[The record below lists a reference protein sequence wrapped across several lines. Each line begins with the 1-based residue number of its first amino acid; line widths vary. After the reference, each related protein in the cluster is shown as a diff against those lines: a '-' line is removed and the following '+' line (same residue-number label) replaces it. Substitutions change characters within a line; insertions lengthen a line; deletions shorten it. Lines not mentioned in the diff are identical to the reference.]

1 MIRTLHR
8 LVALAAVA
16 GTAAIWTPIAAQ
28 ASPPTV
34 TVEPFELVQV
44 IAPGEPM
51 IFGTNPCPFTITLH
65 HQGTL
70 ITTTFFDAD
79 GTPIRLLGRS
89 KAFTET
95 YSANGRSLS
104 TKSVASARLEAEAN
118 DEVTYTGR
126 GNQRHLHLPGVGLL
140 LAQAGRFVLDPE
152 TGVVISFSGLNI
164 PAGSEFCAALSP

>member
-1 MIRTLHR
+1 MIRRLHR

-16 GTAAIWTPIAAQ
+16 GTAAIGTPIAAE

-34 TVEPFELVQV
+34 TVEPYELVEV

-51 IFGTNPCPFTITLH
+51 IFGTNPCPFAITLH

-70 ITTTFFDAD
+70 VTTIFFDAD

-95 YSANGRSLS
+95 YSANGRSVS
-104 TKSVASARLEAEAN
+104 TKSVASVRIEAAN
-118 DEVTYTGR
+118 DEVTYTAGETSGTSVFQVLGFCSPRQADSSLTRKQVWSFHSR
-126 GNQRHLHLPGVGLL
+126 G
-140 LAQAGRFVLDPE
+140 
-152 TGVVISFSGLNI
+152 
-164 PAGSEFCAALSP
+164 

>member
-1 MIRTLHR
+1 MIRTVLR

-16 GTAAIWTPIAAQ
+16 GTAAMWTPITAV

-34 TVEPFELVQV
+34 TVEPYELVEV
-44 IAPGEPM
+44 IAPGEPL
-51 IFGTNPCPFTITLH
+51 IFGTNPCPFAITVH
-65 HQGTL
+65 HQGTFV
-70 ITTTFFDAD
+70 TTTFFDAQ

-95 YSANGRSLS
+95 YSANGHSIS
-104 TKSVASARLEAEAN
+104 TRSVATVRIEAIN
-118 DEVTYTGR
+118 DEITITGR
-126 GNQRHLHLPGVGLL
+126 GNQRHIHVPGVGLL
-140 LAQAGRFVLDPE
+140 LAQAGRFAIDPE

>member
-16 GTAAIWTPIAAQ
+16 GTAAIWTPIAAE

-34 TVEPFELVQV
+34 TVEPYELVEV

-51 IFGTNPCPFTITLH
+51 IFGTNPCPFAITLH

-70 ITTTFFDAD
+70 VTTIFFDAD

-95 YSANGRSLS
+95 YSANGRSVS
-104 TKSVASARLEAEAN
+104 TKSVASVRIEAAN

-140 LAQAGRFVLDPE
+140 LAQAGRFVVDPE
-152 TGVVISFSGLNI
+152 TGVLISFSGLNI
-164 PAGSEFCAALSP
+164 PAGSGFCAALSP